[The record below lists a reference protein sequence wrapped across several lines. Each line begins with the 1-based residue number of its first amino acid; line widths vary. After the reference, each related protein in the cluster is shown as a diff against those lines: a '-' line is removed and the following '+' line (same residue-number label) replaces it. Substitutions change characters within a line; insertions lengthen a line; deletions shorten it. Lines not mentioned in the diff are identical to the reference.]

1 MSIRAAAGIKSSSGN
16 RAKSMKHCFT
26 LGCLSNASKL
36 FSRQLYSSPPSIT
49 GPASDNAMA
58 LVLHT
63 SMGSP
68 HSDLPT
74 TEIFQVV
81 VSIFFTLKHRISM
94 TLEHVH
100 SLDNTLHCLFF
111 RHSDKEDVI
120 LESFCIE
127 SSSSSGSD

>member
-36 FSRQLYSSPPSIT
+36 FSRQLYSSLYSSPPSIT

-74 TEIFQVV
+74 TVRASGNPLHSFTICISYYRLIQEIENFPW
-81 VSIFFTLKHRISM
+81 
-94 TLEHVH
+94 
-100 SLDNTLHCLFF
+100 
-111 RHSDKEDVI
+111 I
-120 LESFCIE
+120 L
-127 SSSSSGSD
+127 